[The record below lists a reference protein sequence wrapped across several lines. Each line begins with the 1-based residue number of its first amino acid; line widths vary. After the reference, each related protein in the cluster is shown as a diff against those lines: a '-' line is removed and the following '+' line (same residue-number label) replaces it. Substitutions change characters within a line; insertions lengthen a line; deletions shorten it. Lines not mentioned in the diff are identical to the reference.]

1 MDKWQ
6 AVRRLHNAEEKI
18 GIMLEGLRGEDSS
31 VELCRRE
38 CIAQPVYIGWSKKF
52 SAGRQLPSATPPA
65 LRQRRV
71 RLCAV
76 SQAGERQDS

>member
-18 GIMLEGLRGEDSS
+18 GIMLEGLRG
-31 VELCRRE
+31 
-38 CIAQPVYIGWSKKF
+38 QPVYIVWSKKF